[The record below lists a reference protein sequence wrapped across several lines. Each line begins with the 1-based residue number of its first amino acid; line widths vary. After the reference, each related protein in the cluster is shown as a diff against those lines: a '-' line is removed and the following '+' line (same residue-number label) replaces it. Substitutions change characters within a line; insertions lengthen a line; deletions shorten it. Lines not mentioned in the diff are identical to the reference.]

1 MYIQSFKQVRFK
13 FYLFPI
19 QSLFSKMGYPIF
31 LSKNRQY
38 EHLLINAKELDGLK
52 KKLLNL
58 IYILLKGVNLDSSDL
73 SRQHCTYMSWLGVKN
88 CILQY
93 QMFRG
98 EQRVNWSQIL

>member
-1 MYIQSFKQVRFK
+1 MPLLQKFACMTKQNWFSTKVLSTSVWTILKAVYIQSFKQVRFK

-52 KKLLNL
+52 KN
-58 IYILLKGVNLDSSDL
+58 Y
-73 SRQHCTYMSWLGVKN
+73 
-88 CILQY
+88 
-93 QMFRG
+93 
-98 EQRVNWSQIL
+98 